1 MTKIVKDIVEYAD
14 KHIEVV
20 SAIAS
25 IISLLVVWI
34 FKMGTYLYCKGC
46 YDFWNIPVDY
56 IAINYQNILY
66 KFLVTVVG
74 VVLFIGFSN
83 IYTFLWIKVR
93 EIKNKKVRIR
103 KRVILIL
110 VIPFLVIVFEVI
122 YLLSQCSLLE
132 VLAYVFYMPKF
143 FWGITVL
150 LSFMVASCV
159 ALCGQLTIDKYK
171 EKDTIDQE
179 TLENDN
185 KKMMVYG
192 IVIGIALL
200 GSLIGLSYSIYDIG
214 KNSIAGK
221 HKVDMVY
228 IENNSYVIVG
238 QYEDNWIL
246 KECFVDG
253 EEVLINKGHYMFED
267 IVGKDVV
274 VKELEKGIEKCL
286 ISQAEYEKITGE

>member
-1 MTKIVKDIVEYAD
+1 MKKIVKDIVKYVDE
-14 KHIEVV
+14 HIEVV
-20 SAIAS
+20 SAVAS
-25 IISLLVVWI
+25 IISLLFIWA

-46 YDFWNIPVDY
+46 YDFWNIPVEY

-66 KFLVTVVG
+66 KFLVTVGG
-74 VVLFIGFSN
+74 VFLFIGFSN

-93 EIKNKKVRIR
+93 EIENRKVRIR

-122 YLLSQCSLLE
+122 YLLSQFSLME

-143 FWGITVL
+143 FWGITAL
-150 LSFMVASCV
+150 ITLMVAPCV
-159 ALCGQLTIDKYK
+159 GLSGQFIIDKYK

-185 KKMMVYG
+185 KKTMVYG
-192 IVIGIALL
+192 IVIGIAFL

-253 EEVLINKGHYMFED
+253 EEVLINKSHYMFED

-274 VKELEKGIEKCL
+274 LKELEKGIEECL